1 MYRSARG
8 PFRAFARSLLLG
20 GGLLTAAPA
29 VAADRPNIILMIW
42 DTTRA
47 DHLSLYGHDRPTT
60 PALDRIASK
69 GAVFSAAQ
77 SSGYWTLPAA
87 ASLFTGLFTHNHNV
101 DYASYQTKE
110 YSLRLPE
117 QATTLAEAFQAA
129 GYRTGMFNA
138 SKIITDNESYQQGFD
153 VFEFTGEETLAQK
166 SLDFIGASDDKPYFI
181 VMWYLTPHAPYEP
194 GAPFDKWVKPGMA
207 PVNISGCSKAAVEA
221 APPGYTSQCAVNKG
235 EVVLQPE
242 QWDQL
247 ERMYDGEILR
257 NDTVLD
263 GFWKKLEAAGETK
276 DLVFAFTSDHG
287 EAFNDHES
295 EKAWHNMPYENNQ
308 NVPLVLRYPGK
319 VPAGRFDTA
328 VRTMDLY
335 PTLLELAG
343 APPAGGL
350 NAASLMPLVSGAQSA
365 DRPNMGANHG
375 GLHWYFDGKHKLLY
389 IRKNEAHPFHRP
401 ELYDHGTDPE
411 EKKNIA
417 VSNAELADKV
427 HRQALAFLAATTLS
441 VGEGAEVDAEQLEL
455 LRQMGYI
462 E

>member
-1 MYRSARG
+1 MHRTTRRISAR
-8 PFRAFARSLLLG
+8 RLMLG
-20 GGLLTAAPA
+20 AGLLTAAPA
-29 VAADRPNIILMIW
+29 LAADRPNVILMVW

-60 PALDRIASK
+60 PTLDRIASE

-87 ASLFTGLFTHNHNV
+87 ASLFTGLFAHNHNV
-101 DYASYQTKE
+101 DYATFQQKD

-117 QATTLAEAFQAA
+117 QATTLAEAFQQA

-153 VFEFTGEETLAQK
+153 TFEFTGEAMLAQK
-166 SLDFIGASDDKPYFI
+166 TLDFIGESDDQPYFI

-194 GAPFDKWVKPGMA
+194 EAPYDKWVKKGQA
-207 PVNISGCSKAAVEA
+207 PINISGCSKAAVES
-221 APPGYTSQCAVNKG
+221 APPGYTSQCAINKG
-235 EVVLQPE
+235 EIELKAE

-257 NDTVLD
+257 NDTTLD
-263 GFWKKLEAAGETK
+263 GFWRALEAAGETK

-287 EAFNDHES
+287 EAFNDHEA
-295 EKAWHNMPYENNQ
+295 EKAWHNLPYENNQ

-319 VPAGRFDTA
+319 VPAVRVDTA

-343 APPAGGL
+343 AAPAGGL
-350 NAASLMPLVSGAQSA
+350 NAASLMPLVTGKNAA
-365 DRPNMGANHG
+365 HRPNMGANHG
-375 GLHWYFDGKHKLLY
+375 GLHWYFDGKHKLMY
-389 IRKNEAHPFHRP
+389 IRKNPEHPFHRP
-401 ELYDHGTDPE
+401 ELYAHATDPKE
-411 EKKNIA
+411 QKNLA
-417 VSNAELADKV
+417 ASDTALADRV
-427 HRQALAFLAATTLS
+427 HKEARAFLEATTLN
-441 VGEGAEVDAEQLEL
+441 VGQGGEVDAEQLEL